1 MTNFGVCIY
10 IYIYR
15 RKEIMV
21 KKARK
26 IVGGPQVL

>member
-1 MTNFGVCIY
+1 MTNFGVCV
-10 IYIYR
+10 YIYR